1 MRASNM
7 STYNIVDINM
17 RTYKMC
23 KLIWFVHND
32 CFEYRTMI
40 SFSSL
45 KYIFDLFLQYY
56 FKAVKKGVRST
67 QKNTNHPIYKNFAQ
81 D

>member
-17 RTYKMC
+17 YTYKMC

-32 CFEYRTMI
+32 FFEYRKMI
-40 SFSSL
+40 SFASL
-45 KYIFDLFLQYY
+45 KYIFDLFL
-56 FKAVKKGVRST
+56 
-67 QKNTNHPIYKNFAQ
+67 
-81 D
+81 

>member
-17 RTYKMC
+17 CTYKIC

-32 CFEYRTMI
+32 CFEYRKMI
-40 SFSSL
+40 SFASL
-45 KYIFDLFLQYY
+45 KYIFDLFFQYY
-56 FKAVKKGVRST
+56 FKTVKKRLRST
-67 QKNTNHPIYKNFAQ
+67 QKELII
-81 D
+81 